1 MWQKSASNERQKWR
15 SINQRGYDFYLNDQ
29 LTAQERDD
37 LQEAGMPDFIINRIT
52 PAIEMMKYFVS
63 ANSPRWQA
71 VGAEGSD
78 IDIAAVH
85 SDIAS
90 YCWYISNG
98 KSLFS
103 QVVQDCFTKGIGYM
117 MVDIDADKDR
127 GMGEVVFKRVEPF
140 DVYVD
145 PMSRDFLFRDA
156 SYIVVKKDL
165 PKSHLINLLPDHK
178 AKIKKAT
185 GSVNQFGSASLRD
198 ITSSESVQFED
209 MGARAYLPEFIS
221 YV

>member
-1 MWQKSASNERQKWR
+1 
-15 SINQRGYDFYLNDQ
+15 
-29 LTAQERDD
+29 
-37 LQEAGMPDFIINRIT
+37 MPHPVVT
-52 PAIEMMKYFVS
+52 

-117 MVDIDADKDR
+117 MVDIDAYRKLH
-127 GMGEVVFKRVEPF
+127 
-140 DVYVD
+140 
-145 PMSRDFLFRDA
+145 SR
-156 SYIVVKKDL
+156 
-165 PKSHLINLLPDHK
+165 HK
-178 AKIKKAT
+178 GVAKIKNLSAT
-185 GSVNQFGSASLRD
+185 LHEKQKMEGCFNEHGKQFFD
-198 ITSSESVQFED
+198 W
-209 MGARAYLPEFIS
+209 
-221 YV
+221 